1 MEEVRQ
7 DVLGWD
13 LASLRAGG
21 AGRGARPKL
30 TRVPIRFQSFQQYT
44 QVFRM
49 LLLEELREQIY
60 QARPLVLCFCPSP
73 RSSPTSPPH

>member
-13 LASLRAGG
+13 LATLRAGEG
-21 AGRGARPKL
+21 GRGPRPKL

-60 QARPLVLCFCPSP
+60 QAHLLALC
-73 RSSPTSPPH
+73 